1 MSATKPLNA
10 RARQRYADFI
20 VEEVYEQGGE
30 EKKCEVNWFTID
42 FDKRDL
48 SPLSVP
54 PKTTEHLIIEVEKIN
69 TDTNRTI
76 ALIARGLGMS
86 KSRIGYAGMKDKRG
100 ITAQRLSIFDPSIAK
115 VEKFGVKGLKVKS
128 ASWGERLELGD
139 LKGNNFT
146 IILRDMNEDEEKIKT
161 IIEDFIE
168 QSKGGLP
175 NYFGTQRFGGK
186 RNITHRVGKLLME
199 GKHQEAIML
208 YLTHTFEDEKVEL
221 KSARVN
227 LAKTKDFAR
236 GLKEFP
242 RDAART
248 EVAMLNFLVKKPT
261 DFVGAFG
268 ALSKK
273 IRILFVHAYQ
283 SYIFNKIIEK
293 RIENYG
299 ISGIKAIDGDV
310 LNEEGVPIGLL
321 PGYEST
327 FAQGEAG
334 EIEKEIMKE
343 EGIDFSFFRVRSIS
357 ELSSKGHRKEISIIP
372 KDFKFA
378 KTMDDEFNEGKKAAK
393 ITFYLSKGNYATTIL
408 QELVNERIF

>member
-1 MSATKPLNA
+1 MSDKKPLNA

-20 VEEVYEQGGE
+20 VEEVYEKNKE
-30 EKKCEVNWFTID
+30 REKCEVNWFTID

-48 SPLSVP
+48 SPLSIP
-54 PKTTEHLIIEVEKIN
+54 TKTAEHLIVEVEKIN

-100 ITAQRLSIFDPSIAK
+100 ITAQRISIFDPSIAK

-139 LKGNNFT
+139 LLGNDFT
-146 IILRDMNEDEEKIKT
+146 IILRDISESEEEIKT
-161 IIEDFIE
+161 IIESFIE
-168 QSKGGLP
+168 QSKNGLP

-186 RNITHRVGKLLME
+186 RNVTHKVGKLLMQ
-199 GKHQEAIML
+199 GKHEEAIML
-208 YLTHTFEDEKVEL
+208 YLTHTFEDEKIEL

-236 GLKEFP
+236 ALKEFP

-248 EVAMLNFLVKKPT
+248 EVAMLNFLVKKPN
-261 DFVGAFG
+261 DYVGAFG

-283 SYIFNKIIEK
+283 SYIFNEIIKK
-293 RIENYG
+293 RIEKYG
-299 ISGIKAIDGDV
+299 VKGIKAIDGDI
-310 LNEEGVPIGLL
+310 LNEEGVPLGLL
-321 PGYEST
+321 PGYESK
-327 FAQGEAG
+327 FASGEAG
-334 EIEKEIMKE
+334 EIEKEVMEKE
-343 EGIDFSFFRVRSIS
+343 GVDFSFFKVRSIT

-372 KDFKFA
+372 KDFKFV
-378 KTMDDEFNEGKKAAK
+378 KTMDDEFNEGKKAAM

-408 QELVNERIF
+408 QELVIDRIF